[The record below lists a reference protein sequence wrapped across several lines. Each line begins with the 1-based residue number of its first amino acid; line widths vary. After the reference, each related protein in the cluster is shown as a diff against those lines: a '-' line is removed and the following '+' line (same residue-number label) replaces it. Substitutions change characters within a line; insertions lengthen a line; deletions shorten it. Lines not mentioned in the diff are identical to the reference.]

1 MIKDEEKKEEKEKE
15 SKNDK
20 QFSRCWRAEH
30 KSDLSF
36 IIFIYIDLNKQTNQ
50 GLRHVFCPSKRIE
63 TVGLAGAKRPSL
75 PPRQRGKFFKN
86 AKS

>member
-1 MIKDEEKKEEKEKE
+1 MGKE
-15 SKNDK
+15 NCFARIRPNFFPCDTHRLGTPTP
-20 QFSRCWRAEH
+20 FHLTAVALGH
-30 KSDLSF
+30 TLDGF
-36 IIFIYIDLNKQTNQ
+36 VNVMQ

-75 PPRQRGKFFKN
+75 PPRQRGKNFKN

>member
-36 IIFIYIDLNKQTNQ
+36 IIFIYIDLTTNKQ
-50 GLRHVFCPSKRIE
+50 I
-63 TVGLAGAKRPSL
+63 
-75 PPRQRGKFFKN
+75 
-86 AKS
+86 